1 MVAEQ
6 NRLHYMLHVVY
17 VGYYRV
23 KLYFTSPL
31 VLLTN
36 PITASGGDDAPE
48 VTERAPVI
56 IYIVQK
62 VTEKT
67 FQYHLLDTWKLNCYQ
82 VIQKLG
88 FKSFPGGYSESV
100 CVRVSECP

>member
-1 MVAEQ
+1 
-6 NRLHYMLHVVY
+6 MLHVVY

-48 VTERAPVI
+48 VTERALSLI
-56 IYIVQK
+56 HI
-62 VTEKT
+62 
-67 FQYHLLDTWKLNCYQ
+67 
-82 VIQKLG
+82 
-88 FKSFPGGYSESV
+88 
-100 CVRVSECP
+100 